1 MQRVATELCKIQE
14 YELFKSLMKEV
25 RLFRCFSLQEK
36 IKIILF
42 DLFRKLEI
50 DIAKY
55 QDFLRKTI
63 QHKEL
68 NIYNKIGEER
78 LDDFY
83 DKYDQAF
90 KKVQNNLSDF
100 FR

>member
-1 MQRVATELCKIQE
+1 M
-14 YELFKSLMKEV
+14 LFFYKRRKM
-25 RLFRCFSLQEK
+25 K
-36 IKIILF
+36 IKLF

-90 KKVQNNLSDF
+90 KKVQNYLSDF